1 MAFMP
6 TLDKLKHTKATIKE
20 PDTSAAAGND
30 HQKFTQKFTKRTLSI
45 FNDDIDEDVY
55 LYDSDHTIGIPPT
68 PPIAPHSQCKELLSL

>member
-30 HQKFTQKFTKRTLSI
+30 EFHHHKFTKRTLSI
-45 FNDDIDEDVY
+45 FIDDIDEDVY